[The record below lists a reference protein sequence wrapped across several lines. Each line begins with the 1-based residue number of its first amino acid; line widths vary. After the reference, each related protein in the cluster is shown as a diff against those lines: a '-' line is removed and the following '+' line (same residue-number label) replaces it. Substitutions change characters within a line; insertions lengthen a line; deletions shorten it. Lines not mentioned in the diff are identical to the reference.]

1 MAPKHLRQIPENR
14 QAIAPYNFVEL
25 PDQVVEVTE
34 DYLPKSNCYDPKRHT
49 GKIDCT
55 LTTSSPLYIRCGL
68 TTEEF
73 KDGKEAKDLPDFFY
87 TNPTAKTQKPVI
99 PGSSL
104 RGMLRTLVEIISFSK
119 IERVSER
126 KHFFFRAV
134 ATTENDDSLA
144 QAYKKYINPQKVK
157 AGYLKKEGDRWFVC
171 PAKSLKGVTFAWVKE
186 ENLSTADFPK
196 LIRMDEPGYL
206 PQYIPVS
213 FKDINKNKNNRF
225 FAEDVSPPNSHPMNN
240 GMLVSSGNMKQ
251 SDDSPK
257 KTTRRNHCIV
267 FQQTPSLKRLEID
280 PIAVQHYCDAL
291 TDFQQSHP
299 FDSNLGVLQDS
310 RPIFYCQPQNGIVV
324 TLFGQSPNFRI
335 PYSPQSD
342 GKAASAVDFIP
353 DGLGKSDKID
363 LADAIFGFIKDK
375 QPGEKQAK
383 ARSGRVFIS
392 DGICDKTTCDDIWLS
407 ENTITPKILTSPKP
421 TTFQHY
427 LVQTTHAKNALKH
440 YASKPQEDTTIR
452 GHKLYW
458 HQGSSPAIQHENPD
472 DVSATQKTQIKPIK
486 PGVDFQFTIH
496 FENLTNIELGAL
508 LWVLD
513 IAQDEKYRLSL
524 GMGKPLGMGAVK
536 IESKLYLSKRNR
548 RYSSLFDGL
557 KWALSEDFEDNP
569 DYQRDFENYVQINIR
584 QTGNFRDI
592 ERIQMLLAM
601 LSWKDSPSADK
612 TRYMEIER
620 QQQPL
625 DGDPNEY
632 KTRRVLPTPLQVI
645 EKPGRSR
652 PVRRDSTPPQNQ
664 ESPRM
669 TTSPPVK
676 LPQSDQANKVS
687 DGQIVVAKVL
697 EIVIKVIDSK
707 KTKTTITYEVNGSK
721 LGKTEEIYKKS
732 VPFAIG
738 DVVKLRITEV
748 RNGIVKKYE
757 RLEQHDHQ

>member
-25 PDQVVEVTE
+25 PDQVVELTE

-144 QAYKKYINPQKVK
+144 QAYKKYINPQNVK
-157 AGYLKKEGDRWFVC
+157 AGYLKREGERWFVC
-171 PAKSLKGVTFAWVKE
+171 PAKSFKGVTFAWVKE
-186 ENLSTADFPK
+186 EDLSTADFPA
-196 LIRMDEPGYL
+196 LIRMDESGYL

-213 FKDINKNKNNRF
+213 FRNINKNKNNRY
-225 FAEDVSPPNSHPMNN
+225 FAEDFSPPNSHPMNN

-251 SDDSPK
+251 SDDSSK

-267 FQQTPSLKRLEID
+267 FQQIPSLKKLEID
-280 PIAVQHYCDAL
+280 PLAVQHYCDAL
-291 TDFQQSHP
+291 TDFQKSNP

-310 RPIFYCQPQNGIVV
+310 RPIFYCQPQNGTLV
-324 TLFGQSPNFRI
+324 TFFGQSPNFRI

-353 DGLGKSDKID
+353 DGLGKSDKLD

-407 ENTITPKILTSPKP
+407 KNIITPKILASPKP

-427 LVQTTHAKNALKH
+427 LVQTSHAKNALKH
-440 YASKPQEDTTIR
+440 YASKPQEDTAIR

-458 HQGSSPAIQHENPD
+458 HQGSSPGIKHENPD
-472 DVSATQKTQIKPIK
+472 EVSDTQKTQIKPIK

-496 FENLTNIELGAL
+496 FENLTDVEVGAL

-513 IAQDEKYRLSL
+513 IAKDEKYRLSL

-557 KWALSEDFEDNP
+557 NWAIGEQFEDNI
-569 DYQRDFENYVQINIR
+569 DYPILFENYVLEKIR
-584 QTGNFRDI
+584 QTGKFSDI

-601 LSWKDSPSADK
+601 LSWQDSPSADK

-625 DGDPNEY
+625 DGDTNEY

-645 EKPGRSR
+645 QKQGHDR
-652 PVRRDSTPPQNQ
+652 PTLRASIPPQNQ
-664 ESPRM
+664 ESSII
-669 TTSPPVK
+669 TTSSPAKVS
-676 LPQSDQANKVS
+676 QSDQVNKFC
-687 DGQIVVAKVL
+687 DGQIVEAKVL
-697 EIVIKVIDSK
+697 DIATKVIDSK

-721 LGKTEEIYKKS
+721 LGKTEDFYKKS
-732 VPFAIG
+732 VSLAKG

-748 RNGIVKKYE
+748 KNGNIKKYD
-757 RLEQHDHQ
+757 RLE

>member
-1 MAPKHLRQIPENR
+1 MTPKHLRQIPENR

-25 PDQVVEVTE
+25 PDQIVEVTE
-34 DYLPKSNCYDPKRHT
+34 HTLPKSNCYEPKRHT
-49 GKIDCT
+49 GKIQCT

-73 KDGKEAKDLPDFFY
+73 KDGEEAEAKDLPDFFY
-87 TNPTAKTQKPVI
+87 TDPTAKTQKPVI

-104 RGMLRTLVEIISFSK
+104 RGMLRMLVEIISFSK
-119 IERVSER
+119 IERVSDR
-126 KHFFFRAV
+126 QHFFFRAV
-134 ATTENDDSLA
+134 ATTERDDSLA
-144 QAYKKYINPQKVK
+144 QAYKQHINPQNVK

-171 PAKSLKGVTFAWVKE
+171 PAKSIKGVTFAWVKE
-186 ENLSTADFPK
+186 ENLSTADFTK
-196 LIRMDEPGYL
+196 MDECGYL

-213 FKDINKNKNNRF
+213 FRDINKNKNNRF
-225 FAEDVSPPNSHPMNN
+225 FADDVSQPNTHPMNN
-240 GMLVSSGNMKQ
+240 GTLVSSGNMKQ
-251 SDDSPK
+251 SDDPST

-267 FQQTPSLKRLEID
+267 FQQSPSQKKLEID
-280 PIAVQHYCDAL
+280 PFAIQHYCDAL
-291 TDFQQSHP
+291 TDFQKSNP
-299 FDSNLGVLQDS
+299 FDGNLGVLQDS
-310 RPIFYCQPQNGIVV
+310 RPIFYCQPPNGKLVN
-324 TLFGQSPNFRI
+324 LFGQSPNFRI
-335 PYSPQSD
+335 PYSPKND

-392 DGICDKTTCDDIWLS
+392 DGICDRTTCDDIWLS
-407 ENTITPKILTSPKP
+407 GNTIIPKILASPKP

-427 LVQTTHAKNALKH
+427 LVQSSHAKNALKH
-440 YASKPQEDTTIR
+440 YASKPEEDTTIR

-472 DVSATQKTQIKPIK
+472 DVSDTQTTQIKPIK
-486 PGVDFQFTIH
+486 PGVDFQFTVD

-548 RYSSLFDGL
+548 RYSSLFEGL
-557 KWALSEDFEDNP
+557 KWALAEDFEAHP
-569 DYQRDFENYVQINIR
+569 DYQRDFENYVQVNIR

-601 LSWKDSPSADK
+601 LSWQDSPSANK
-612 TRYMEIER
+612 TRYMEIKR

-645 EKPGRSR
+645 EKPGGSR
-652 PVRRDSTPPQNQ
+652 PVRRPSTPPQNQ
-664 ESPRM
+664 ELPRI

-676 LPQSDQANKVS
+676 LPLSEQANTFCN
-687 DGQIVVAKVL
+687 GQIVEATIL
-697 EIVIKVIDSK
+697 EIVTKVIDSK

-732 VPFAIG
+732 VPFTLG
-738 DVVKLRITEV
+738 DVIELRITEV
-748 RNGIVKKYE
+748 RNGVVKKYE
-757 RLEQHDHQ
+757 RLEQHDRE

>member
-25 PDQVVEVTE
+25 ADRVVEVTE

-73 KDGKEAKDLPDFFY
+73 KDGKEAKELPDFFH
-87 TNPTAKTQKPVI
+87 TNPNTKTQKPVI

-119 IERVSER
+119 IERVSAR
-126 KHFFFRAV
+126 QHFFFRAV

-144 QAYKKYINPQKVK
+144 QAYKKYINPQNVK
-157 AGYLKKEGDRWFVC
+157 AGYLKKEGERWFIF

-186 ENLSTADFPK
+186 EDLSTVDFPK
-196 LIRMDEPGYL
+196 LIKMDEPGYL
-206 PQYIPVS
+206 PQHIPVS
-213 FKDINKNKNNRF
+213 FKNINKNKNNRY

-251 SDDSPK
+251 SDDYSK

-267 FQQTPSLKRLEID
+267 FQQSPSPHRLEID
-280 PIAVQHYCDAL
+280 PVAVQHYCDAL
-291 TDFQQSHP
+291 TEFQKSNP

-310 RPIFYCQPQNGIVV
+310 LPIFYCQPQQNEKVI
-324 TLFGQSPNFRI
+324 TLFGHSPNFRI
-335 PYSPQSD
+335 PYSPQGD

-375 QPGEKQAK
+375 QPGEEQAK

-392 DGICDKTTCDDIWLS
+392 DGICEQTTPENLWLT
-407 ENTITPKILTSPKP
+407 ENTITPKILASPKP

-427 LVQTTHAKNALKH
+427 LVQTSYAKNDLKH
-440 YASKPQEDTTIR
+440 YASKPDEGTIIR

-458 HQGSSPAIQHENPD
+458 HKGSSPAIKHENPD
-472 DVSATQKTQIKPIK
+472 DVSDTQKTEIKPIK
-486 PGVDFQFTIH
+486 PGVDFQFTIY
-496 FENLTNIELGAL
+496 FDNLTHVELGAL

-513 IAQDEKYRLSL
+513 LAKDQKYRLSL

-557 KWALSEDFEDNP
+557 NWAIGEEFEDNL
-569 DYQRDFENYVQINIR
+569 DYPILFENYVLEKIR
-584 QTGNFRDI
+584 QTGKFRDI

-601 LSWKDSPSADK
+601 LSWQDSPSADK

-645 EKPGRSR
+645 EKPGGSR
-652 PVRRDSTPPQNQ
+652 PVRRSPITPQNQ
-664 ESPRM
+664 ESPRI
-669 TTSPPVK
+669 TASPPVN
-676 LPQSDQANKVS
+676 LPQSDQANTFC
-687 DGQIVVAKVL
+687 DGQIVEATVL
-697 EIVIKVIDSK
+697 YIVTKVIDGK
-707 KTKTTITYEVNGSK
+707 KNKTTITYQVNGLK
-721 LGKTEEIYKKS
+721 LGKTEELYKKS
-732 VPFAIG
+732 ISLAIG
-738 DVVKLRITEV
+738 DVVTLRITEV
-748 RNGIVKKYE
+748 KNGNIKKYE
-757 RLEQHDHQ
+757 RLE

>member
-25 PDQVVEVTE
+25 PDRVVEVTE

-87 TNPTAKTQKPVI
+87 TNPTAETQQPVI

-119 IERVSER
+119 IERVSDR
-126 KHFFFRAV
+126 QHFFFRAV

-157 AGYLKKEGDRWFVC
+157 AGYLQKEGDRWFVC
-171 PAKSLKGVTFAWVKE
+171 PAKSLIKDVTFAWVKE
-186 ENLSTADFPK
+186 EDLSTVDFPK
-196 LIRMDEPGYL
+196 LIKMDEPGYL
-206 PQYIPVS
+206 AQHIPVS
-213 FKDINKNKNNRF
+213 FKKINKNKNNRY
-225 FAEDVSPPNSHPMNN
+225 FAEDVSPPNTHPMNN

-251 SDDSPK
+251 SDDSSK

-267 FQQTPSLKRLEID
+267 FQQSPSPNRLEID
-280 PIAVQHYCDAL
+280 PIAVEHYCDAL
-291 TDFQQSHP
+291 TDFQKSNP

-310 RPIFYCQPQNGIVV
+310 LPIFYCQPQPNEKVI
-324 TLFGQSPNFRI
+324 TLFGHSPNFRI
-335 PYSPQSD
+335 PYSHQGD

-353 DGLGKSDKID
+353 YGLGKSDKID

-375 QPGEKQAK
+375 QLGEEQAK

-392 DGICDKTTCDDIWLS
+392 DAICKQTTRDDIWLTG
-407 ENTITPKILTSPKP
+407 NTITPKILASPKP

-427 LVQTTHAKNALKH
+427 LVQTSHAKNDLKH
-440 YASKPQEDTTIR
+440 YASKPDEDTIIR

-458 HQGSSPAIQHENPD
+458 HKGSSPAIKHENPD
-472 DVSATQKTQIKPIK
+472 DVSDTQKTEIKPIK
-486 PGVDFQFTIH
+486 PGVDFQFTIY
-496 FENLTNIELGAL
+496 FDNLTHVELGAL

-513 IAQDEKYRLSL
+513 IAKNEKYRLSL

-536 IESKLYLSKRNR
+536 IESKLYVGKRKE
-548 RYSSLFDGL
+548 RYSSLFDGIN
-557 KWALSEDFEDNP
+557 WALCEEVEDHP
-569 DYQRDFENYVQINIR
+569 DYQRDFENYVQVNIR
-584 QTGNFRDI
+584 KTGNFREI

-601 LSWKDSPSADK
+601 LSWQDSPSADK

-645 EKPGRSR
+645 ENPGGSR
-652 PVRRDSTPPQNQ
+652 PVRRSPITPQNQ
-664 ESPRM
+664 ESSSIA
-669 TTSPPVK
+669 TSPPVN
-676 LPQSDQANKVS
+676 LPQSDQANNFS

-697 EIVIKVIDSK
+697 DIATQVIHSK

-721 LGKTEEIYKKS
+721 LGKTE
-732 VPFAIG
+732 A
-738 DVVKLRITEV
+738 L
-748 RNGIVKKYE
+748 
-757 RLEQHDHQ
+757 

>member
-14 QAIAPYNFVEL
+14 QAIAPYNFIEL
-25 PDQVVEVTE
+25 PDRVVEVTE
-34 DYLPKSNCYDPKRHT
+34 DYLPNSNCYEPKRHT
-49 GKIDCT
+49 GKIYCT

-73 KDGKEAKDLPDFFY
+73 KQETEAKDLPDFFY
-87 TNPTAKTQKPVI
+87 TNPTAKVQKPVI

-119 IERVSER
+119 IERVSDR
-126 KHFFFRAV
+126 QHFFFRAV

-144 QAYKKYINPQKVK
+144 QAYKQHINPQNVK

-171 PAKSLKGVTFAWVKE
+171 PAKSLKGVTFALVKE
-186 ENLSTADFPK
+186 EDLSTADFPR
-196 LIRMDEPGYL
+196 LISMDELGYL
-206 PQYIPVS
+206 PQYIPVR
-213 FKDINKNKNNRF
+213 FRDINKNKTNRF
-225 FAEDVSPPNSHPMNN
+225 FAEDVSPPHTHPMNN
-240 GMLVSSGNMKQ
+240 GMLVTSGNMKQ
-251 SDDSPK
+251 SDDSSK

-267 FQQTPSLKRLEID
+267 FQQSPSLKRLEID
-280 PIAVQHYCDAL
+280 PIAIQHYCDAL
-291 TDFQQSHP
+291 TDFQKLNP

-310 RPIFYCQPQNGIVV
+310 RPIFYCQPQNGKIV

-335 PYSPQSD
+335 PYSPKND

-375 QPGEKQAK
+375 QPGEKPAK
-383 ARSGRVFIS
+383 TRSGRVFIS
-392 DGICDKTTCDDIWLS
+392 DGICDNATSDIWLS
-407 ENTITPKILTSPKP
+407 KNTITPKILASPKP

-427 LVQTTHAKNALKH
+427 LVQSSHAKNALKH
-440 YASKPQEDTTIR
+440 YASKPEEDTALR

-458 HQGSSPAIQHENPD
+458 HQGSSPAIQHDNPD
-472 DVSATQKTQIKPIK
+472 DVSDTQKTQIQPIK
-486 PGVDFQFTIH
+486 PGVDFQFTIY
-496 FENLTNIELGAL
+496 FENLTDVELGAL

-513 IAQDEKYRLSL
+513 IAKNEKYRLSL

-536 IESKLYLSKRNR
+536 IESKLYLSKRNI
-548 RYSSLFDGL
+548 RYSGLFDGL
-557 KWALSEDFEDNP
+557 KWALGEDFEENP
-569 DYQRDFENYVQINIR
+569 DYQRDFENYVQVNIR

-601 LSWKDSPSADK
+601 LSWQDSPSANK

-632 KTRRVLPTPLQVI
+632 KTRRVLPTPLEVI
-645 EKPGRSR
+645 EKPGGSR
-652 PVRRDSTPPQNQ
+652 PVRRASTPPPNQ
-664 ESPRM
+664 EAARI

-676 LPQSDQANKVS
+676 LPQSEQANTFCK
-687 DGQIVVAKVL
+687 GQIVEAKVL
-697 EIVIKVIDSK
+697 EMVTKVIDSK
-707 KTKTTITYEVNGSK
+707 KTKTTIAYEVNGSK

-732 VPFAIG
+732 VPFALG

-748 RNGIVKKYE
+748 RNDVIKKYE
-757 RLEQHDHQ
+757 RLEQHDRE

>member
-1 MAPKHLRQIPENR
+1 MAPKHLRQIPEKR

-25 PDQVVEVTE
+25 PDKVVEVTE
-34 DYLPKSNCYDPKRHT
+34 DSLPKSNYYEPKRHT

-68 TTEEF
+68 TTQEF
-73 KDGKEAKDLPDFFY
+73 KDGKEAKEAKDLPDFFY
-87 TNPTAKTQKPVI
+87 TNPTAKTQNPVI

-119 IERVSER
+119 IERVSDR
-126 KHFFFRAV
+126 QHFFFRAV

-144 QAYKKYINPQKVK
+144 QAYKQHINLPNVK

-186 ENLSTADFPK
+186 ENLLTADLE
-196 LIRMDEPGYL
+196 LIKMDEPGYL

-213 FKDINKNKNNRF
+213 FRDINRNKNNRF
-225 FAEDVSPPNSHPMNN
+225 FAEDVSPPNTHPMNK

-251 SDDSPK
+251 SDDSSK

-267 FQQTPSLKRLEID
+267 FQESPNRLEID
-280 PIAVQHYCDAL
+280 PLAVQHYCDAL
-291 TDFQQSHP
+291 TDFQKSPP

-310 RPIFYCQPQNGIVV
+310 RPIFYCQPQNGKIV

-335 PYSPQSD
+335 PYSPHND
-342 GKAASAVDFIP
+342 GKAASAFDFIP

-407 ENTITPKILTSPKP
+407 GDTITPKILTSPKP

-427 LVQTTHAKNALKH
+427 LVQTSHAKNALKH
-440 YASKPQEDTTIR
+440 YASKPEEDTTIR

-472 DVSATQKTQIKPIK
+472 DVSDTQKTQIKPIK
-486 PGVDFQFTIH
+486 PGVDFLFTIH
-496 FENLTNIELGAL
+496 FENLSDIEIGAL
-508 LWVLD
+508 LWVFD
-513 IAQDEKYRLSL
+513 IAKDDKYRLSL

-536 IESKLYLSKRNR
+536 IESKLYLSQRNR
-548 RYSSLFDGL
+548 RYSSLFEDL
-557 KWALSEDFEDNP
+557 NWALGEDLEDNP
-569 DYQRDFENYVQINIR
+569 DYQRDFENYVQVNIR

-601 LSWKDSPSADK
+601 LSWQEHPSLDK
-612 TRYMEIER
+612 TRYMEIKR
-620 QQQPL
+620 KQQPL

-652 PVRRDSTPPQNQ
+652 PVPRDSTPPQNQ

-669 TTSPPVK
+669 TTSPLIK
-676 LPQSDQANKVS
+676 LRECDQTNKVF
-687 DGQIVVAKVL
+687 DGQIVEAKVL
-697 EIVIKVIDSK
+697 EMVTQVIDSK
-707 KTKTTITYEVNGSK
+707 KNKTTITYEVNGSK
-721 LGKTEEIYKKS
+721 LGQTEKIYKKS
-732 VPFAIG
+732 VSFAIG

-748 RNGIVKKYE
+748 KNGSIKKYE
-757 RLEQHDHQ
+757 RLEQDRQ